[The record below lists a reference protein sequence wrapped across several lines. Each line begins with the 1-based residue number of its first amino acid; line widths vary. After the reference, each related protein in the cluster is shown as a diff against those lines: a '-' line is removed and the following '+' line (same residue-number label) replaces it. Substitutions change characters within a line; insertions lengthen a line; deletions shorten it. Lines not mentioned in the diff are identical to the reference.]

1 MHILPAIDELAEFF
15 ALKFPKDIMAFR
27 PSEKV
32 SSRIESLVNK
42 EKNGQITSIEQS
54 ELDKYMLLEHLM
66 RVAKAKV

>member
-1 MHILPAIDELAEFF
+1 
-15 ALKFPKDIMAFR
+15 MAFR

-66 RVAKAKV
+66 RVAKAKAKAQVSNV